1 MRRSAHVLVSLLMAL
16 LSVVACSGPPEPPSG
31 QTEHGPYDAAGTFS
45 MHLWSDRGPL
55 DPYHNSLMETYVYLA
70 YDSLVNPTADGRF
83 VSGLAERWQVT
94 TRSATF
100 ELKSGVTCSDGTK
113 LQASDVA
120 NAINYASDPAKE
132 SSQYGTNTPT
142 VPLAATGDNATR
154 TVRVALKKPFGFL
167 LETIGQ
173 LPIVCPKGLQS
184 PGILKSSSS
193 GTGPFV
199 LKQVVPGQSY
209 TFTRRDGYT
218 WGPGGASTAEP
229 GTPATVVL
237 KIIENETTAANLLM
251 SGELS
256 LAHANGPDRERLAAR
271 GLDKIEVPL
280 SGAWLWFNQIGS
292 RPTADP
298 QVRRALALALDL
310 DELVKVNAGRYGGAA
325 TGLISREPNICPG
338 DTLTSLLPDH
348 DLAAAE
354 KLLDSAGW
362 TKGADGVRRKD
373 GKPLT
378 VSIHYTRTQ
387 AQTEPTAQLLAQ
399 QWGKLGAQAQPD
411 ADVGAEFGH
420 VLFETSDY
428 DVYMVGFNYTLPSHM
443 VTNLSG
449 DIPPKGGNIAGIKNN
464 EYVRLAGIAATM
476 TPPAACTYWHQAEQA
491 LWRGNDILPI
501 AKVND
506 MWFLQKAKADFIGL
520 RWPVPTSIRVFQ

>member
-1 MRRSAHVLVSLLMAL
+1 MRRPSLAL
-16 LSVVACSGPPEPPSG
+16 ASLIVASLGVVACSGGSEPSSG
-31 QTEHGPYDAAGTFS
+31 AADARAYATDGTFT

-83 VSGLAERWQVT
+83 VSGLAESWKVT
-94 TRSATF
+94 TRSASF
-100 ELKSGVTCSDGTK
+100 ELKSGVTCSDGTPLK
-113 LQASDVA
+113 ASDVA
-120 NAINYASDPAKE
+120 NAISYASDPAKE

-142 VPLAATGDNATR
+142 VPLTATGDDAAG
-154 TVRVALKKPFGFL
+154 TVQVTLNKPFGFL

-184 PGILKSSSS
+184 PGMLKTSSS

-209 TFTRRDGYT
+209 TFARRDGYT
-218 WGPGGASTAEP
+218 WGPVGTSTAEP

-237 KIIENETTAANLLM
+237 RIIENETTAANLLM

-271 GLDKIEVPL
+271 NLDKIEVPL
-280 SGAWLWFNQIGS
+280 SGAWLWFNQIGG
-292 RPTADP
+292 RPTAD
-298 QVRRALALALDL
+298 QKVRRALALALDL
-310 DELVKVNAGRYGGAA
+310 DELVKVNAGRYGKPA

-338 DTLTSLLPDH
+338 DTVSSLLPDH

-362 TKGADGVRRKD
+362 TKGPDGIRRKA

-387 AQTEPTAQLLAQ
+387 AQTEPTAQLLAR
-399 QWGKLGAQAQPD
+399 QWGKVGARATPD

-428 DVYMVGFNYTLPSHM
+428 DVYVVGFNYTLPSHM
-443 VTNLSG
+443 VSNLSG
-449 DIPPKGGNIAGIKNN
+449 DAPPKGGNIAGIKNK
-464 EYVRLAGIAATM
+464 EYDRLAGIAATM
-476 TPPAACTYWHQAEQA
+476 TPPSACSYWHQAEQA
-491 LWRGNDILPI
+491 LWKNTDILPI

-506 MWFLQKAKADFIGL
+506 MWFLQKAKADFISL
-520 RWPVPTSIRVFQ
+520 RWPVPTSIRVYQ